1 MSYKTVLVH
10 VDQSPRSAVRTTLAA
25 QLAGAQGAHL
35 IGAAVTGISRFV
47 FSEGAFNPDDPVF
60 AHHLAHLRQYARGA
74 LDSFGHAAAAA
85 GITSAEA
92 RLVDDDAAGGIAL
105 HACYADLAVIGQFDP
120 STAVPGVM
128 PNFVETVVLNS
139 GRPVLVVPYA
149 GEAGGH
155 FRRPLVAW
163 DGGVAARRAI
173 SGALPVLKQAG
184 SIDLVMF
191 NPRAEAGVH
200 GEEPGADLALYLARH
215 GIRVNVIERTVNG
228 GIGEALL
235 SAAADLNADLI
246 VMGAYG
252 HTRFREVVLGGVTR
266 TVLQSMTVPVLMA
279 H

>member
-1 MSYKTVLVH
+1 M
-10 VDQSPRSAVRTTLAA
+10 
-25 QLAGAQGAHL
+25 
-35 IGAAVTGISRFV
+35 
-47 FSEGAFNPDDPVF
+47 
-60 AHHLAHLRQYARGA
+60 
-74 LDSFGHAAAAA
+74 
-85 GITSAEA
+85 
-92 RLVDDDAAGGIAL
+92 
-105 HACYADLAVIGQFDP
+105 IGQFDP

-149 GEAGGH
+149 AETNRQ

-173 SGALPVLKQAG
+173 AGALPLLKQAG
-184 SIDLVMF
+184 SIDVVMF

-215 GIRVNVIERTVNG
+215 GIRVNVVERTVNG

-235 SAAADLNADLI
+235 SAAADLGSDLI